1 MIVWDALTWLTVAV
15 LGPGVLI
22 VCVAVARDLRRLLG
36 GAAPPPSPQDSQSQD
51 RAVTPNR

>member
-1 MIVWDALTWLTVAV
+1 MTVWDALTWLTVAI

-36 GAAPPPSPQDSQSQD
+36 GAK
-51 RAVTPNR
+51 TPLTGDPGREEPGRR

>member
-1 MIVWDALTWLTVAV
+1 MSVWDALTWLTVAV

-36 GAAPPPSPQDSQSQD
+36 GAK
-51 RAVTPNR
+51 TPLPGDPGPEGRGRR